1 MDNKISHSNI
11 IIGVGT
17 FVMFFVVLNNL
28 ESWDFT
34 NADRL
39 EIILITGFMALW
51 GLNISVESIENFIFR
66 SGVYI
71 HDKYFKS
78 V

>member
-1 MDNKISHSNI
+1 MDNKISLSNI

-39 EIILITGFMALW
+39 EFILITGFMALW

>member
-1 MDNKISHSNI
+1 MDNKISLSNI